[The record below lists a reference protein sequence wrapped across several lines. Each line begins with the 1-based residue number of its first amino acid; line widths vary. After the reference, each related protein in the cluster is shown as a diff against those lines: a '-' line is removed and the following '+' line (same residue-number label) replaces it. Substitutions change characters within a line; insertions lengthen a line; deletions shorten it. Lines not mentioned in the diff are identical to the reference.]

1 MVVGRA
7 VKGQAMGGKF
17 PTQVLDCP
25 EDTDNDLW
33 VPTTSVDPYVPTL
46 AMWFGV
52 ASGKLN
58 LVFPNLNRVS
68 ALNLAFM
75 ARELFLAGQF
85 RAVC

>member
-1 MVVGRA
+1 MD
-7 VKGQAMGGKF
+7 GKF

-33 VPTTSVDPYVPTL
+33 VSTTSVDPYVATL
-46 AMWFGV
+46 AMWFGG

-58 LVFPNLNRVS
+58 REFPNLNRFA
-68 ALNLAFM
+68 ALNLGFLAQ
-75 ARELFLAGQF
+75 ELFLAGQF

>member
-1 MVVGRA
+1 MVVGGA

-33 VPTTSVDPYVPTL
+33 VPTTSVDPCVPTL
-46 AMWFGV
+46 AMWLGV

-58 LVFPNLNRVS
+58 LVFPNLNRVP
-68 ALNLAFM
+68 ALNLGFM
-75 ARELFLAGQF
+75 ARELFLARQF